1 MNKIEKLI
9 KEFCL
14 DGVEWKKL
22 GDIGEFYGGITGK
35 RKEDFQNGNAVFIT
49 YKNVYNN
56 LSLKI
61 DVEDRVKIYEGEKQR
76 NLQYG
81 DIIFTGSSEKL
92 NECGI
97 SSVVTQN
104 PSENLYLNSFCFFL
118 RLDNTDILLP
128 DFSKYLFRS
137 EKLRHQIIK
146 TASGVTRFNVS
157 KEMMKKIEIPI
168 PSLETQEKI
177 VKILDNFTKYVTEL
191 QAELHAELQ
200 ARNKQYN
207 YYRDMLLS
215 EEYLNKIS
223 EKFTENQ
230 FIEWKMLGELFE
242 FKNGLNKGKNFFG
255 KGTPIINYMDVY
267 KRNKIYSDDLR
278 GLVETT
284 EDEQKRYSI
293 KRGDVFFTRTSET
306 KEEIGKTSV
315 LLDDVEKGV
324 FSGFVL
330 RARPITELLLPEYC
344 AYCFETYEFRKN
356 VIRYSTYTTR
366 ALTNGTTLSNLEIP
380 VPPIEIQN
388 KIVKILDRFQ
398 ELLSDTKGLLPL
410 EIEQRRKQYEYY
422 REKLLTFGKE
432 EGYALST
439 AQQQITSE
447 FFELLKE
454 AAKIADVDISD
465 KVEWKTLSEVA
476 KYLKDRISFEYLNEK
491 NYIGVENLLKNRLG
505 KIDSSNVPIEG
516 NSIKFDIGD
525 ILIGN
530 IRPYLRK
537 IWLADVEGGT
547 NGDVLAIRVKDKNKI
562 LPEFLYQLLSD
573 EKFFDYNI
581 KYSKGAKM
589 PRGDKEKIM
598 EYKIPLPPLPV
609 QEYIVSIL
617 DKFDALVN
625 DLSQGL
631 PKEIELRQKQ
641 YEYYREKLLN
651 FEK

>member
-1 MNKIEKLI
+1 MKFMEKLLVGE
-9 KEFCL
+9 K
-14 DGVEWKKL
+14 VEWKKL
-22 GDIGEFYGGITGK
+22 GDLIEKYSEKAQHNKDIKKVYTISKDYGIIPSLEYWENKEQKNEYQIYSEDTGNYNVIRENMFAYNPARLNIGSIDCLFD
-35 RKEDFQNGNAVFIT
+35 KEPGL
-49 YKNVYNN
+49 
-56 LSLKI
+56 LSPMYVIFKI
-61 DVEDRVKIYEGEKQR
+61 DEKKIMSNY
-76 NLQYG
+76 L
-81 DIIFTGSSEKL
+81 L
-92 NECGI
+92 
-97 SSVVTQN
+97 
-104 PSENLYLNSFCFFL
+104 LYLKSSK
-118 RLDNTDILLP
+118 ILQKIDSIKEP
-128 DFSKYLFRS
+128 GARFRFDFERW
-137 EKLRHQIIK
+137 
-146 TASGVTRFNVS
+146 N
-157 KEMMKKIEIPI
+157 KIEIPL
-168 PSLETQEKI
+168 PSLKIQEEVIK
-177 VKILDNFTKYVTEL
+177 KLSSFTKYITEL
-191 QAELHAELQ
+191 QTELQ

-215 EEYLNKIS
+215 EDYLNKIS

-242 FKNGLNKGKNFFG
+242 FKNGLNKGKDFFG

-267 KRNKIYSDDLR
+267 KRNKIYSNDLI

-366 ALTNGTTLSNLEIP
+366 ALTNGTTLSNLKIP
-380 VPPIEIQN
+380 VPSIEIQN

-422 REKLLTFGKE
+422 REKLLTFDSICARTNE
-432 EGYALST
+432 RTNERTL
-439 AQQQITSE
+439 ITKQY
-447 FFELLKE
+447 LRLIDE
-454 AAKIADVDISD
+454 AAEVAGVNLSYE
-465 KVEWKTLSEVA
+465 VEWKTLGEIAVGNLTYGSGASAIEYDGKVRYVRITDIDINGNLKEEKFSPSEVEE
-476 KYLKDRISFEYLNEK
+476 KYFLNYGDILFARSGATVGK
-491 NYIGVENLLKNRLG
+491 NYIHQTEEKSIYAGYLIRLIVNQKLALAKYIYHCINTTEYFKFVENTR
-505 KIDSSNVPIEG
+505 SNGSQP
-516 NSIKFDIGD
+516 
-525 ILIGN
+525 N
-530 IRPYLRK
+530 INAKQYS
-537 IWLADVEGGT
+537 DF
-547 NGDVLAIRVKDKNKI
+547 KI
-562 LPEFLYQLLSD
+562 L
-573 EKFFDYNI
+573 
-581 KYSKGAKM
+581 
-589 PRGDKEKIM
+589 
-598 EYKIPLPPLPV
+598 LPPMPV

-641 YEYYREKLLN
+641 YEYYREELLN